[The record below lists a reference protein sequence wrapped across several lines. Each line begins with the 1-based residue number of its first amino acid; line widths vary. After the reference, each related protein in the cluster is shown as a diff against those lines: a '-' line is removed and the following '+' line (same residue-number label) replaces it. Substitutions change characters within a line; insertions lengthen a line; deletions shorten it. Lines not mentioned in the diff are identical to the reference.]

1 MSAAGPRI
9 LRSQVRVRSLVGAWG
24 RSAPNDGSE
33 APGFPFH
40 PQHARHKALAIAIAG
55 ALAAPTM
62 AAQAVDFTLSG
73 QVGRTLFVNDS
84 DTSTNP
90 MSLGSDGEI
99 RDNNGAT
106 RFRLN
111 GSSEL
116 DDGSRIGIQFEM
128 GVNAG
133 VLLRHANVQ
142 YTSSAG
148 RITVGQ
154 GSEAGDSSAG
164 VGVGVTGIGAGQD
177 GTKATFEKLTT
188 GAKAGTFIGLGSYFS
203 SLDGGT
209 RANMI
214 RYDTPT
220 IGPVSAAVSVSNGDR
235 VSGLLALSTDAGGT
249 AFAAKL
255 GAYKMGDQTAISG
268 SAGVTLPSGLAVA
281 GAWGRGDDVAVL
293 GTASAAVAAVP
304 GVYENEWRERFWMQD
319 PANSND
325 EAFNSG
331 VEGDDSM
338 APGSFAEELAQLFPL
353 VPDDPDTPENDQA
366 PVLTLQNLAFDGEG
380 SATRRVLTP
389 EEADKYRDFVRNHHC
404 VNAKPDETSS
414 GGVGTCEWVAFGPE
428 GYRERR
434 TIQEGTDA
442 VLAGT
447 DRRTDPS
454 YVMAR
459 VGYTFGNTTVAASW
473 YSSEDFIWTGAEGT
487 AIGFG
492 ASHALP
498 KVGASI
504 HASVQ
509 NYEVDFPDGRSQ
521 KETVFQLGT
530 LVTF

>member
-1 MSAAGPRI
+1 
-9 LRSQVRVRSLVGAWG
+9 
-24 RSAPNDGSE
+24 
-33 APGFPFH
+33 
-40 PQHARHKALAIAIAG
+40 
-55 ALAAPTM
+55 M

-90 MSLGSDGEI
+90 MSIGSDGEI

-154 GSEAGDSSAG
+154 GSEAGDGSAG

-177 GTKATFEKLTT
+177 GTKDTFEMLTS
-188 GAKAGTFIGLGSYFS
+188 GPNAGTNIGLGSYFG

-209 RANMI
+209 RTNMI
-214 RYDTPT
+214 RYDTPA
-220 IGPVSAAVSVSNGDR
+220 IGPVSAAVSVGNGDR
-235 VSGLLALSTDAGGT
+235 VSGLLALSTEAGGST
-249 AFAAKL
+249 FAARL
-255 GAYKMGDQTAISG
+255 GAYRMGDETSISG

-281 GAWGRGDDVAVL
+281 GAWGRGDDVAIM
-293 GTASAAVAAVP
+293 GTAMAAMAAVPVQREFLKNPAPGPQADAPTATSLAARTTDAARMADVAPWFNSDPGNMDDVATTDGNWGTFDNELGEIAPMMPAQGADMEVPVLSLANLDSRLNMAPGMRGALTPAQLAAVQRLISSNACARQPVAPVAGGAPADGAVDTGDCELVPFAPARAAVAAV
-304 GVYENEWRERFWMQD
+304 
-319 PANSND
+319 
-325 EAFNSG
+325 
-331 VEGDDSM
+331 
-338 APGSFAEELAQLFPL
+338 L
-353 VPDDPDTPENDQA
+353 
-366 PVLTLQNLAFDGEG
+366 
-380 SATRRVLTP
+380 
-389 EEADKYRDFVRNHHC
+389 
-404 VNAKPDETSS
+404 
-414 GGVGTCEWVAFGPE
+414 
-428 GYRERR
+428 
-434 TIQEGTDA
+434 
-442 VLAGT
+442 

-498 KVGASI
+498 KVGATI
-504 HASVQ
+504 HAAVQ